1 MKSVFILHHSY
12 ELDGCDETKLIGV
25 YTSIAE
31 AESAIGR
38 LKEQPGFCDH
48 PNAFIYDEYEL
59 NEDHWKEGFAT
70 MVTIMVKDNM
80 NTWKPVAAVALMDG
94 NYRIVEKY
102 ENHLLE
108 AFKDDDVVRCEEK
121 DHVLYAVE
129 KIRAQ

>member
-12 ELDGCDETKLIGV
+12 ELDGCDKTKLIGV
-25 YTSIAE
+25 YTSAAE

-38 LKEQPGFCDH
+38 LKQQPGFCDY

-59 NEDHWKEGFAT
+59 NKDHWNEGFAT
-70 MVTIMVKDNM
+70 MTTIAVKDINGR
-80 NTWKPVAAVALMDG
+80 WKSVAAVALKDG

-108 AFKDDDVVRCEEK
+108 AFKDGDVVRCEEK
-121 DHVLYAVE
+121 DYVLYAVE
-129 KIRAQ
+129 KIGAR